1 MNFNLL
7 LSNTPRSIIYFNS
20 LIKKKLFPN
29 NIILYGNKNNNLIE
43 RKASNYK
50 IKYNYIKCTDINA
63 KKLTKKIFQTKINFF
78 IFSGYPGE
86 IIKSELLKLNL
97 IHAHPGKL
105 PNFKGSTTL
114 YYSIILTKKIT
125 CSIIKISKKIDD
137 GQILF
142 SKTFDIPKNKKK
154 LEDWY
159 DYKIRA
165 EAIIAYL
172 KSPYKKYKKKNKSI
186 YSNYYVAHP
195 IIRQIV
201 FDKNKLL
208 SL

>member
-7 LSNTPRSIIYFNS
+7 LSNTPRSIFYFES

-29 NIILYGNKNNNLIE
+29 NIILYGNKNSAIIKK
-43 RKASNYK
+43 KANIYN
-50 IKYNYIKCTDINA
+50 INYIFIKCGSINS
-63 KKLTKKIFQTKINFF
+63 KKLTKKIFQTKIGYF
-78 IFSGYPGE
+78 IYSGYPGE
-86 IIKSELLKLNL
+86 IVKSKLLNLNL

-125 CSIIKISKKIDD
+125 CSVIRISKKIDD

-142 SKTFDIPKNKKK
+142 SKSFSLPKNMKK
-154 LEDWY
+154 LENKY
-159 DYKIRA
+159 DYKVRA
-165 EAIIAYL
+165 EAIIAFL
-172 KSPYKKYKKKNKSI
+172 KSSQKKYKTKSKLI

-208 SL
+208 YV

>member
-7 LSNTPRSIIYFNS
+7 LSNTPRSIFYFNS

-125 CSIIKISKKIDD
+125 CSKRKFFRNTQCRTMDIKHAFSNGSYFDWL
-137 GQILF
+137 IL
-142 SKTFDIPKNKKK
+142 
-154 LEDWY
+154 
-159 DYKIRA
+159 
-165 EAIIAYL
+165 
-172 KSPYKKYKKKNKSI
+172 
-186 YSNYYVAHP
+186 
-195 IIRQIV
+195 
-201 FDKNKLL
+201 
-208 SL
+208 

>member
-1 MNFNLL
+1 M
-7 LSNTPRSIIYFNS
+7 
-20 LIKKKLFPN
+20 LIQEN
-29 NIILYGNKNNNLIE
+29 CQIL
-43 RKASNYK
+43 
-50 IKYNYIKCTDINA
+50 
-63 KKLTKKIFQTKINFF
+63 
-78 IFSGYPGE
+78 
-86 IIKSELLKLNL
+86 
-97 IHAHPGKL
+97 
-105 PNFKGSTTL
+105 KGSTTL

-125 CSIIKISKKIDD
+125 CSIIAFLKLTMVKFC
-137 GQILF
+137 LA
-142 SKTFDIPKNKKK
+142 KTFDLPKNKKK

-172 KSPYKKYKKKNKSI
+172 KSPYKKYKKNKLI